1 MLHVNEN
8 YSKIKPTYLF
18 AEIAHRVA
26 AHQQA
31 HPDAKI
37 IRLGIGDVTEP
48 LCPAVIEA
56 MHKAVDDEA
65 GKGEKFY
72 GYGPEQGYA
81 FLRDKI
87 AAVDFQERGI
97 DIKADEILVSDGAK
111 CDCGNIQELFA
122 GDVRIAVGD
131 PVYPVYVDTN
141 VMAGR
146 HDITLLP
153 CTAANGFV
161 PGPEALITDATDGG
175 SGAPEPRPAEVDIV
189 YLCYPNNPTGAVAT
203 KAQLQKWVDWANAN
217 RKLILFDAAYEAFI
231 RTPGI
236 PHSIYECEGAR
247 KCAIE
252 FRSFSKT
259 AGFTGIR
266 CGYTVVPSD
275 VVAYDAAGNAVPLK
289 PMWTRRQT
297 TKFNGASYITQR
309 GAEAVY
315 SPEGRAQTK
324 ATIDFYLENGR
335 LMKEALIAAGYEV
348 TGGGDSPYLWVNVK
362 GDSWAFFDRL
372 LKEANVVTTPG
383 AGFGKAGEGYIRISS
398 FNSRANVLEAIERLK
413 TVLAR

>member
-18 AEIAHRVA
+18 AEIAHRVSAHQA
-26 AHQQA
+26 AH
-31 HPDAKI
+31 PEAKI

-48 LCPAVIEA
+48 LAPSVIAA
-56 MHKAVDDEA
+56 MHKAIDDEA

-87 AAVDFQERGI
+87 AKVDFNDHGM
-97 DIKADEILVSDGAK
+97 DIKPDEILVSDGAK
-111 CDCGNIQELFA
+111 CDCGNIQELFGA
-122 GDVRIAVGD
+122 DVKIAVGD

-153 CTAANGFV
+153 CTAENSFV
-161 PGPEALITDATDGG
+161 PGPEAAGDAD
-175 SGAPEPRPAEVDIV
+175 VV

-217 RKLILFDAAYEAFI
+217 KKLILFDAAYEAFI

-236 PHSIYECEGAR
+236 PHSIYECDGAR
-247 KCAIE
+247 TCAIE
-252 FRSFSKT
+252 FRSYSKT

-266 CGYTVVPSD
+266 CGYTVVPSELN
-275 VVAYDAAGNAVPLK
+275 AYAADGTPVPLK

-309 GAEAVY
+309 GAEAIY
-315 SPEGRAQTK
+315 TPEGQAETK
-324 ATIDFYLENGR
+324 ATIDFYLENAKLVR
-335 LMKEALIAAGYEV
+335 EALAAKGYTV
-348 TGGGDSPYLWVNVK
+348 TGGVDSPYVWVDVK
-362 GDSWAFFDRL
+362 GDSWEFFDKL

-383 AGFGKAGEGYIRISS
+383 AGFGKAGEGYIRISA
-398 FNSRANVLEAIERLK
+398 FNSRANVLEAIERLNK
-413 TVLAR
+413 VL

>member
-8 YSKIKPTYLF
+8 YSKIKASYLF
-18 AEIAHRVA
+18 TEIAHRVG
-26 AHQQA
+26 AHQA
-31 HPDAKI
+31 ANPDAKI

-48 LCPAVIEA
+48 LAPAVIEA
-56 MHKAVDDEA
+56 MHKAVDDVA
-65 GKGEKFY
+65 DRSRFY

-81 FLRDKI
+81 FLRDKV
-87 AAVDFQERGI
+87 AAVDFAERGV
-97 DIKADEILVSDGAK
+97 DIASDEIFISDGAK
-111 CDCGNIQELFA
+111 CDCGNIQELF
-122 GDVRIAVGD
+122 GDDVKIAVGD

-146 HDITLLP
+146 TGANENGRYANLTYLTCD
-153 CTAANGFV
+153 ASNGFV
-161 PGPEALITDATDGG
+161 PSPESANGC
-175 SGAPEPRPAEVDIV
+175 DIV

-203 KAQLQKWVDWANAN
+203 REQLQSWVDWANAN
-217 RKLILFDAAYEAFI
+217 KALILFDAAYEAFI

-252 FRSFSKT
+252 FRSYSKT

-266 CGYTVVPSD
+266 CGYTVVPKGL
-275 VVAYDAAGNAVPLK
+275 VAYAADGSPVELR
-289 PMWTRRQT
+289 PMWMRRQT

-315 SPEGRAQTK
+315 SPEGREQCRK
-324 ATIDFYLENGR
+324 IIDFYLENGR
-335 LMKEALIAAGYEV
+335 LMKEAIESLGYSV
-348 TGGGDSPYLWVNVK
+348 TGGGDSPYLWVDAK
-362 GDSWAFFDRL
+362 GGSWEIFDKL

-383 AGFGKAGEGYIRISS
+383 AGFGAAGEGYIRISS
-398 FNSRANVLEAIERLK
+398 FNSRENVLEAIERLK
-413 TVLAR
+413 GVL

>member
-8 YSKIKPTYLF
+8 YSKIKASYLF
-18 AEIAHRVA
+18 TEIAHRVS
-26 AHQQA
+26 AHQA
-31 HPDAKI
+31 ANPDTKI

-48 LCPAVIEA
+48 LAPAVIEA
-56 MHKAVDDEA
+56 MHKAVDDVA
-65 GKGEKFY
+65 DRSSFY

-81 FLRDKI
+81 FLRDKV
-87 AAVDFQERGI
+87 AAVDFAERGV
-97 DIKADEILVSDGAK
+97 DIASDEIFISDGAK
-111 CDCGNIQELFA
+111 CDCGNIQELF
-122 GDVRIAVGD
+122 GDDVKIAVGD

-146 HDITLLP
+146 TGANENGRYANLTYLTCD
-153 CTAANGFV
+153 ASNGFV
-161 PGPEALITDATDGG
+161 PSPESANGC
-175 SGAPEPRPAEVDIV
+175 DIV

-203 KAQLQKWVDWANAN
+203 KEQLQAWVDWANTNKA
-217 RKLILFDAAYEAFI
+217 LILFDAAYEAFI

-252 FRSFSKT
+252 FRSYSKT

-266 CGYTVVPSD
+266 CGYTVVPKGL
-275 VVAYDAAGNAVPLK
+275 VAYAADGTPVELRA
-289 PMWTRRQT
+289 MWMRRQT

-315 SPEGRAQTK
+315 SPEGREQCRK
-324 ATIDFYLENGR
+324 IIDFYLENGR
-335 LMKEALIAAGYEV
+335 LMKEAIESLGYSV
-348 TGGGDSPYLWVNVK
+348 TGGGDSPYLWVDAK
-362 GDSWAFFDRL
+362 GGSWDIFDKL

-383 AGFGKAGEGYIRISS
+383 AGFGAAGEGYIRISS
-398 FNSRANVLEAIERLK
+398 FNSRENVLEAIERLK
-413 TVLAR
+413 GVL

>member
-26 AHQQA
+26 AHQAA

-48 LCPAVIEA
+48 LAPAVIEA
-56 MHKAVDDEA
+56 MHRAVDDEA

-81 FLRDKI
+81 FLRDRI
-87 AAVDFQERGI
+87 AQADFADRGI
-97 DIKADEILVSDGAK
+97 DVRADEILVSDGAK

-122 GDVRIAVGD
+122 NDVRVAVGD

-146 HDITLLP
+146 QDITLLP

-161 PGPEALITDATDGG
+161 PGPEGCEA
-175 SGAPEPRPAEVDIV
+175 DIV

-203 KAQLQKWVDWANAN
+203 KAQLQAWVDWANAN
-217 RKLILFDAAYEAFI
+217 GRLILFDAAYEAFI

-236 PHSIYECEGAR
+236 PHSIYECAGAR
-247 KCAIE
+247 TCAIE
-252 FRSFSKT
+252 MRSYSKT

-266 CGYTVVPSD
+266 CGYTVVPEELC
-275 VVAYDAAGNAVPLK
+275 AYAADGTKVPLK
-289 PMWTRRQT
+289 GMWTRRQT

-309 GAEAVY
+309 GTEAIY
-315 SPEGRAQTK
+315 TPAGQEQTR
-324 ATIDFYLENGR
+324 ATIDFYLGNAKLIR
-335 LMKEALIAAGYEV
+335 EALASFGYTV
-348 TGGGDSPYLWVNVK
+348 TGGVDSPYIWVDVK
-362 GDSWAFFDRL
+362 GDSWTFFDKL

-383 AGFGKAGEGYIRISS
+383 AGFGKAGEGYIRISA
-398 FNSRANVLEAIERLK
+398 FNSRANVEEAIGRLGK
-413 TVLAR
+413 VL

>member
-1 MLHVNEN
+1 MLKVNPN
-8 YSKIKPTYLF
+8 YAKIKPTYLF

-26 AHQQA
+26 AHQ
-31 HPDAKI
+31 AKNPEAKVV
-37 IRLGIGDVTEP
+37 RLGIGDVTEP
-48 LCPAVIEA
+48 LAPAVIAA

-65 GKGEKFY
+65 TRTDFH

-81 FLRDKI
+81 FLREKI
-87 AAVDFQERGI
+87 AEFDFRQRGM
-97 DIKADEILVSDGAK
+97 DIAADEILVSDGAK

-122 GDVRIAVGD
+122 ADAKIAVGD

-153 CTAANGFV
+153 CTAANAFV
-161 PGPEALITDATDGG
+161 PSPDGLEAD
-175 SGAPEPRPAEVDIV
+175 VV

-203 KAQLQKWVDWANAN
+203 KDQLQAWVDWANAGG
-217 RKLILFDAAYEAFI
+217 RLILFDAAYEAFI

-247 KCAIE
+247 TCAIE
-252 FRSFSKT
+252 FRSYSKT

-266 CGYTVVPSD
+266 CGYTVVPRD
-275 VVAYDAAGNAVPLK
+275 LVVRDEAGQAVELR

-297 TKFNGASYITQR
+297 TKFNGASYVTQR
-309 GAEAVY
+309 GAEAIY
-315 SPEGRAQTK
+315 TPEGRAQTT
-324 ATIDFYLENGR
+324 ATIDFYLENAKLIR
-335 LMKEALIAAGYEV
+335 EALAAKGYTV
-348 TGGGDSPYLWVNVK
+348 TGGVDSPYVWVDVK

-372 LKEANVVTTPG
+372 LAGANVVTTPG
-383 AGFGKAGEGYIRISS
+383 AGFGKAGEGYIRISA
-398 FNSRANVLEAIERLK
+398 FNSRANVLEAIERFK
-413 TVLAR
+413 NVL

>member
-18 AEIAHRVA
+18 AEIAHRVS
-26 AHQQA
+26 AHQQSN
-31 HPDAKI
+31 PDAKI

-87 AAVDFQERGI
+87 AKVDFQDRGI
-97 DIKADEILVSDGAK
+97 DIKSDEILVSDGAK

-122 GDVRIAVGD
+122 EDVKIAVGD

-153 CTAANGFV
+153 CTKDNGYV
-161 PGPEALITDATDGG
+161 PGPSDLKSD
-175 SGAPEPRPAEVDIV
+175 VDLV

-203 KAQLQKWVDWANAN
+203 KAQLQEWVDWANAN

-247 KCAIE
+247 KCVIE
-252 FRSFSKT
+252 FRSYSKT

-266 CGYTVVPSD
+266 CGYTVVPSE
-275 VVAYDAAGNAVPLK
+275 VMAYDAAGNAVPLK

-309 GAEAVY
+309 GAEAIY
-315 SPEGRAQTK
+315 SAEGQVQAK
-324 ATIDFYLENGR
+324 ATIDFYLGNAKLIR
-335 LMKEALIAAGYEV
+335 EALAALGYTCV
-348 TGGGDSPYLWVNVK
+348 GGVDSPYVWVDVK
-362 GDSWAFFDRL
+362 GDSWEFFDKL
-372 LKEANVVTTPG
+372 LKGANVVTTPG
-383 AGFGKAGEGYIRISS
+383 AGFGKAGEGYIRISA

-413 TVLAR
+413 TVL

>member
-26 AHQQA
+26 AHQAA
-31 HPDAKI
+31 HPQAKV

-48 LCPAVIEA
+48 LAPSVIAA
-56 MHKAVDDEA
+56 MHRAVDDEA
-65 GKGEKFY
+65 GKGAKFY

-81 FLRDKI
+81 FLREKI
-87 AAVDFQERGI
+87 AEVDFRANGL
-97 DIKADEILVSDGAK
+97 DISADEILVSDGAK
-111 CDCGNIQELFA
+111 CDCGNIQELF
-122 GDVRIAVGD
+122 GTDVKVAVGD

-146 HDITLLP
+146 HDIRLLP

-161 PGPEALITDATDGG
+161 PGPEGCDA
-175 SGAPEPRPAEVDIV
+175 DIV

-203 KAQLQKWVDWANAN
+203 LEQLQAWVDWANA
-217 RKLILFDAAYEAFI
+217 RKALILFDAAYEAFI

-236 PHSIYECEGAR
+236 PHSIYACKGA
-247 KCAIE
+247 KTCAIE
-252 FRSFSKT
+252 IRSYSKT

-266 CGYTVVPSD
+266 CGYTVVPD
-275 VVAYDAAGNAVPLK
+275 GLMAYAADGTPVPLR

-297 TKFNGASYITQR
+297 TKFNGACYVTQR
-309 GAEAVY
+309 GAEAIY
-315 SPEGRAQTK
+315 TPEGRAETK
-324 ATIDFYLENGR
+324 ATVDFYLGNA
-335 LMKEALIAAGYEV
+335 KIIKDALLALGYAV
-348 TGGGDSPYLWVNVK
+348 TGGDDSPYLWVDVK

-372 LKEANVVTTPG
+372 LAEANVVTTPG
-383 AGFGKAGEGYIRISS
+383 AGFGKAGEGYIRISA
-398 FNSRANVLEAIERLK
+398 FNSRENVLEAVERLK
-413 TVLAR
+413 KAL

>member
-8 YSKIKPTYLF
+8 YSRIKPTYLF

-31 HPDAKI
+31 HPDAKV

-48 LCPAVIEA
+48 LAPSVIA
-56 MHKAVDDEA
+56 ALHKAVDDEA
-65 GKGEKFY
+65 DRSAFH

-81 FLRDKI
+81 FLRERI
-87 AAVDFQERGI
+87 AEVDFRARGLEVS
-97 DIKADEILVSDGAK
+97 ADEILVSDGAK

-146 HDITLLP
+146 HDIQLLP

-161 PGPEALITDATDGG
+161 PGPEGCTA
-175 SGAPEPRPAEVDIV
+175 DIV
-189 YLCYPNNPTGAVAT
+189 YLCYPNNPTGATAT
-203 KAQLQKWVDWANAN
+203 KAQLQAWVDWAND
-217 RKLILFDAAYEAFI
+217 RKALILFDAAYEAFI
-231 RTPGI
+231 RDPTI
-236 PHSIYECEGAR
+236 PHSIYECAGAR
-247 KCAIE
+247 TCAIE
-252 FRSFSKT
+252 IRSFSKT

-266 CGYTVVPSD
+266 PGYTVVPD
-275 VVAYDAAGNAVPLK
+275 GLVAYAADGSAVPLR

-297 TKFNGASYITQR
+297 TKFNGASYLTQR

-315 SPEGRAQTK
+315 TPEGQRETR
-324 ATIDFYLENGR
+324 ATIDFYLGNAKLVR
-335 LMKEALIAAGYEV
+335 EALAAAGYAV
-348 TGGGDSPYLWVNVK
+348 TGGTDSPYVWVDVK

-372 LKEANVVTTPG
+372 LAEANVVTTPG
-383 AGFGKAGEGYIRISS
+383 AGFGREGEGYIRISA
-398 FNSRANVLEAIERLK
+398 FNSRENVLEAIERMK
-413 TVLAR
+413 KVL

>member
-8 YSKIKPTYLF
+8 YSKIQASYLF
-18 AEIAHRVA
+18 TEIAHRVS
-26 AHQQA
+26 AHQA
-31 HPDAKI
+31 ANPDAKV

-65 GKGEKFY
+65 TRENFH

-81 FLRDKI
+81 FLRDAI
-87 AAVDFQERGI
+87 AKVDFQDRGI
-97 DIKADEILVSDGAK
+97 DIASDEIFVSDGAK
-111 CDCGNIQELFA
+111 CDCGNIQELFGA
-122 GDVRIAVGD
+122 DVKIAVGD

-146 HDITLLP
+146 TGKSEGGRYPGLVYLTCD
-153 CTAANGFV
+153 ASNGFV
-161 PGPEALITDATDGG
+161 PGPESAQGCD
-175 SGAPEPRPAEVDIV
+175 VV

-203 KAQLQKWVDWANAN
+203 KDQLQKWVDWANAN
-217 RKLILFDAAYEAFI
+217 KSLILFDAAYEAFI

-236 PHSIYECEGAR
+236 PRSIYECAGAR
-247 KCAIE
+247 TCAIE

-266 CGYTVVPSD
+266 GGYTVVPKGLM
-275 VVAYDAAGNAVPLK
+275 AYAADGTPVELR

-309 GAEAVY
+309 GAAAIFT
-315 SPEGRAQTK
+315 PEGQAQTK
-324 ATIDFYLENGR
+324 ATIDFYLENGK
-335 LMKEALIAAGYEV
+335 LMKEALQGLGYTV
-348 TGGGDSPYLWVNVK
+348 TGGGDSPYLWVDVK
-362 GDSWAFFDRL
+362 GDSWEFFDKL

-413 TVLAR
+413 KVL

>member
-8 YSKIKPTYLF
+8 YSKIKASYLF
-18 AEIAHRVA
+18 TEIAHRVS
-26 AHQQA
+26 AHQSA
-31 HPDAKI
+31 NPDAKI

-48 LCPAVIEA
+48 LAPAVVEA
-56 MHKAVDDEA
+56 MHKAVDDVSSRST
-65 GKGEKFY
+65 FY

-81 FLRDKI
+81 FLREKA
-87 AAVDFQERGI
+87 AAVDFAELGV
-97 DIKADEILVSDGAK
+97 DISPDEIFISDGAK
-111 CDCGNIQELFA
+111 CDCGNIQELFGA
-122 GDVRIAVGD
+122 DVKIAVGD

-146 HDITLLP
+146 TGANENGRYANLTYLTCD
-153 CTAANGFV
+153 ASNGFV
-161 PGPEALITDATDGG
+161 PSPESADGC
-175 SGAPEPRPAEVDIV
+175 DIV

-203 KAQLQKWVDWANAN
+203 KEQLQAWVDWAVAN
-217 RKLILFDAAYEAFI
+217 KALILFDAAYEAFI

-252 FRSFSKT
+252 FRSYSKT

-266 CGYTVVPSD
+266 CGYTVVPKGL
-275 VVAYDAAGNAVPLK
+275 VAYAADGSPVELR
-289 PMWTRRQT
+289 PMWMRRQT

-315 SPEGRAQTK
+315 SPEGREQCRG
-324 ATIDFYLENGR
+324 TIDFYLENGR
-335 LMKEALIAAGYEV
+335 LMKEAIESLGYTV
-348 TGGGDSPYLWVNVK
+348 TGGGDSPYLWVDAK
-362 GDSWAFFDRL
+362 GGSWEIFDRL

-383 AGFGKAGEGYIRISS
+383 AGFGAAGEGYIRISS

-413 TVLAR
+413 GVL

>member
-26 AHQQA
+26 AHQAA

-48 LCPAVIEA
+48 LAPSVIAA
-56 MHKAVDDEA
+56 MHKAVDDEG
-65 GKGEKFY
+65 GKGDFH

-81 FLRDKI
+81 FLREKI
-87 AAVDFQERGI
+87 AKVDFQDRGI
-97 DIKADEILVSDGAK
+97 DISADEILVSDGAK
-111 CDCGNIQELFA
+111 CDCGNIQELFGA
-122 GDVRIAVGD
+122 DVKIAVGD

-146 HDITLLP
+146 HDIQLLP
-153 CTAANGFV
+153 CMAENNFV
-161 PGPEALITDATDGG
+161 PGPEGCTA
-175 SGAPEPRPAEVDIV
+175 DIV
-189 YLCYPNNPTGAVAT
+189 YLCYPNNPTGAIAT
-203 KAQLQKWVDWANAN
+203 KKQLQAWVDWANA
-217 RKLILFDAAYEAFI
+217 KKALILFDAAYEAFI
-231 RTPGI
+231 RNPEI
-236 PHSIYECEGAR
+236 PHSIYECAGA
-247 KCAIE
+247 KTCAIE
-252 FRSFSKT
+252 IRSFSKT

-266 CGYTVVPSD
+266 CGYTVVPD
-275 VVAYDAAGNAVPLK
+275 GLNAYNADGTPVPLR

-309 GAEAVY
+309 GAEAIY
-315 SPEGRAQTK
+315 SPEGQKECRDI
-324 ATIDFYLENGR
+324 IDFYLGNAK
-335 LMKEALIAAGYEV
+335 LVKEALKGLGYTV
-348 TGGGDSPYLWVNVK
+348 TGGDDSPYLWVDVK
-362 GDSWAFFDRL
+362 GDSWEFFDKL

-383 AGFGKAGEGYIRISS
+383 AGFGKAGEGYIRISA

-413 TVLAR
+413 KVL